1 MVFSSF
7 FPSFYT
13 LTFFLYLLIPSLY
26 CPHLNFLCPD
36 THSPRCFCAR
46 QHRTMLILHIRIL
59 SSSPFVFWIPSIYLY
74 RLLAPELSVF
84 RGLLHLFVHVP
95 YILLFHIHQPCGLF
109 PSYIA
114 MCLEKTAVY
123 LHCSFPCMCFVV
135 DFLRLSGF
143 DQALWILSNERI
155 TMLKA
160 IYLFIYLFILLY

>member
-1 MVFSSF
+1 
-7 FPSFYT
+7 
-13 LTFFLYLLIPSLY
+13 
-26 CPHLNFLCPD
+26 
-36 THSPRCFCAR
+36 
-46 QHRTMLILHIRIL
+46 MLILHIRIL

-123 LHCSFPCMCFVV
+123 LHGSFPCMCFVV

-160 IYLFIYLFILLY
+160 TYLFIYLFYYIDFCLNLLCHFHGIILIYYLSACYN

>member
-1 MVFSSF
+1 
-7 FPSFYT
+7 
-13 LTFFLYLLIPSLY
+13 
-26 CPHLNFLCPD
+26 
-36 THSPRCFCAR
+36 
-46 QHRTMLILHIRIL
+46 
-59 SSSPFVFWIPSIYLY
+59 
-74 RLLAPELSVF
+74 
-84 RGLLHLFVHVP
+84 
-95 YILLFHIHQPCGLF
+95 
-109 PSYIA
+109 